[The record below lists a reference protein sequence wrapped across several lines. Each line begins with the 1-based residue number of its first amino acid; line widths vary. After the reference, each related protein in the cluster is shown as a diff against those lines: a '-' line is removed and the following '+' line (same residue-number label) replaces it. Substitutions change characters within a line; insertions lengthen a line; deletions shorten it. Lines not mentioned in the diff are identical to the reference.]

1 LPVGNKGTESDKNP
15 THREVEEMSSME
27 ISQVLAQMRVM
38 AAQAGTP
45 TATESTATGG
55 ASFQQLLG
63 DSISKV
69 NDLQQQAGQLKT
81 GFEQGQDGISLSQ
94 VMIASQKANL
104 SFNAMVEV
112 RNKLVEAYKDVMN
125 MPV

>member
-1 LPVGNKGTESDKNP
+1 
-15 THREVEEMSSME
+15 MSSME

-38 AAQAGTP
+38 AAQAGSP
-45 TATESTATGG
+45 AGTESTAADG
-55 ASFQQLLG
+55 ASFQQLLS
-63 DSISKV
+63 DSIGKV
-69 NDLQQQAGQLKT
+69 NDLQQQAGALKT